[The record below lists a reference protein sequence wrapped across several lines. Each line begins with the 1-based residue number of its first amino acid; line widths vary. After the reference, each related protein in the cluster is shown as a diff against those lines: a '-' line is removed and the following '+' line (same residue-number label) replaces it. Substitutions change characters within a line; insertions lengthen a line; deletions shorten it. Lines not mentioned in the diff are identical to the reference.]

1 MNERSPWQ
9 RTHTCGELTSEH
21 CDAEVVLNGWI
32 ENHRDHGQLVFV
44 DLRDRYGVTQVVAHA
59 ETDGIEAGTVD
70 LLRRLGAE
78 DVVSIRGKVR
88 RREADK
94 VNKARSTGEIEL
106 LVLQVTVLAEA
117 ETPPFEVLDDVE
129 ANEELRMRYRYLDLR
144 RRPLQEALIK
154 RSRFTT
160 AVRTFLQ
167 ENGFIDIETPIL
179 TNSTPEGAR
188 DYLVPSRVHP
198 GKFYALPQSPQ
209 VLKQICMIAGV
220 DRYYQIARCFRDE
233 DLRADRQPEFTQ
245 VDLEMSFV
253 EENDVLDLVERTVVY
268 AFKQGFDIDLPQ
280 PFPRMSFEEA
290 IARFGS
296 DKPDLRF
303 GMELVDLTED
313 ARTSAFKV
321 FAGAVETGGVVKGI
335 CAKGAA
341 EGYSRKKIDALTKHA
356 QDYGAKGLAWA
367 KITPGSDGSGS
378 VEGSIGKFY
387 EGDAG
392 KQLIERMGAEP
403 GDLLLFGAD
412 QAKVVHRALGE
423 VRLKLGTDLGLRDAK
438 TFRCCWVLNFPMFEF
453 NEDKQRWQYAHNPF
467 SAPVNWDDTDF
478 ESDPE
483 KHRSRAYDFVM
494 NGWELGSGSVRI
506 HRPEIQKKVFD
517 FLGISEEE
525 QQRNFGYMLEAY
537 KYGGPPHGGI
547 ALGLDRMVA
556 LALGRD
562 GIRDVIA
569 FPKTAMAVDLMSQ
582 APSAVTPEQMAELQI
597 LSTAK
602 KQDDGGAR

>member
-1 MNERSPWQ
+1 MTERASWQ
-9 RTHTCGELTSEH
+9 RTHTCGELRLSDEG
-21 CDAEVVLNGWI
+21 EVVVLNGWI
-32 ENHRDHGQLVFV
+32 ENHRDHGQVVFV
-44 DLRDRYGVTQVVAHA
+44 DVRDRYGVTQVTAHG
-59 ETDGIEAGTVD
+59 ENEGIVDGALA
-70 LLRRLGAE
+70 LLQRLGAE

-88 RREADK
+88 RREGELA
-94 VNKARSTGEIEL
+94 NKDRATGDVEL
-106 LVLQVTVLAEA
+106 LVQEVVVLNES
-117 ETPPFEVLDDVE
+117 EPPPFEVLDEVE

-144 RRPLQEALIK
+144 RRPLQEAMIK

-160 AVRTFLQ
+160 AVRTYLQ
-167 ENGFIDIETPIL
+167 DNGFVDIETPIL

-253 EENDVLDLVERTVVY
+253 EEDDVLDLVERTVVH
-268 AFKQGFDIDLPQ
+268 AFREGFGVELPT

-290 IARFGS
+290 LDRFGS

-303 GMELVDLTED
+303 GMELVDLSAHAAD
-313 ARTSAFKV
+313 SAFKV
-321 FAGAVETGGVVKGI
+321 FSGAVAAGGVVKGL

-356 QDYGAKGLAWA
+356 QEYGAKGLAWA
-367 KITPGSDGSGS
+367 KVAAGADGDAR
-378 VEGSIGKFY
+378 VEGSIAKFY
-387 EGDAG
+387 EGEAG
-392 KQLIERMGAEP
+392 QELIRLMGAAP

-412 QAKVVHRALGE
+412 AAKVVHRALGE
-423 VRLKLGTDLGLRDAK
+423 VRLKLGTELGLRDPQ
-438 TFRCCWVLNFPMFEF
+438 TFACCWVLNFPMFEW
-453 NEDKQRWQYAHNPF
+453 NEDHQRWQYAHNPF
-467 SAPVNWDDTDF
+467 SAPVDWDNTDF
-478 ESDPE
+478 EQDPE
-483 KHRSRAYDFVM
+483 SHRSRAYDFVM
-494 NGWELGSGSVRI
+494 NGWELGSGSIRI
-506 HRPEIQKKVFD
+506 HRPELQKKVFN

-556 LALGRD
+556 LALGRE

-582 APSAVTPEQMAELQI
+582 APSAVTQAQLDELKIEHQSTDDAPAEE
-597 LSTAK
+597 
-602 KQDDGGAR
+602 

>member
-1 MNERSPWQ
+1 MTERASWQ
-9 RTHTCGELTSEH
+9 RTHTCGDLRLSHEGEV
-21 CDAEVVLNGWI
+21 VVLNGWI
-32 ENHRDHGQLVFV
+32 ENHRDHGQVVFV
-44 DLRDRYGVTQVVAHA
+44 DLRDRYGVTQVTAHG
-59 ETDGIEAGTVD
+59 ENEGIVDGALA
-70 LLRRLGAE
+70 LLQRLGAE

-88 RREADK
+88 RREGDLA
-94 VNKARSTGEIEL
+94 NKDRATGDVEL
-106 LVLQVTVLAEA
+106 LVQEVVVLNES
-117 ETPPFEVLDDVE
+117 EPPPFEVLDEVE

-144 RRPLQEALIK
+144 RRPLQEAMIK

-167 ENGFIDIETPIL
+167 DNGFVDIETPIL

-253 EENDVLDLVERTVVY
+253 EENDVLDLVERTVVH
-268 AFKQGFDIDLPQ
+268 AFREGFGVELPT

-290 IARFGS
+290 IGRFGS

-303 GMELVDLTED
+303 GMELVDLTEH
-313 ARTSAFKV
+313 AAGSAFQV
-321 FAGAVETGGVVKGI
+321 FAGAVAGGGVVKGI

-341 EGYSRKKIDALTKHA
+341 AAYSRKKIDALTKHA
-356 QDYGAKGLAWA
+356 QEYGAKGLAWA
-367 KITPGSDGSGS
+367 KVTEQG
-378 VEGSIGKFY
+378 VEGSIAKFY
-387 EGDAG
+387 EGAAGQALIDA
-392 KQLIERMGAEP
+392 MGAEP

-423 VRLKLGTDLGLRDAK
+423 VRLKLGGELGLRDPK
-438 TFRCCWVLNFPMFEF
+438 TFACCWVLNFPMFEW
-453 NEDKQRWQYAHNPF
+453 NEDHQRWQYAHNPF
-467 SAPVNWDDTDF
+467 SAPVDWDNTDF
-478 ESDPE
+478 ERDPE
-483 KHRSRAYDFVM
+483 SHRSRAYDFVM
-494 NGWELGSGSVRI
+494 NGWELGSGSIRI
-506 HRPEIQKKVFD
+506 HRPELQKKVFN
-517 FLGISEEE
+517 FLGISAEE

-582 APSAVTPEQMAELQI
+582 APSAVTSAQLDELKIQRQP
-597 LSTAK
+597 AG
-602 KQDDGGAR
+602 DDAGDE